1 VPAIRRGGTSG
12 KWRPLLLA
20 AGVLVPLAAGAA
32 GNPRSAV
39 PAHAPALHPTTA
51 EGGFA
56 MEMALGCG
64 STDVA
69 APQFYWWSGK
79 VYGRRA
85 GEPDR
90 HLFNVQGVNPRACRF
105 IDDPARGRG
114 YQAAA
119 RELMLYLDPVTNE
132 VLKTWQNPW
141 TGEQVE
147 VIHMV
152 NDPASMRAP
161 RFPRDPAGQPTPPM
175 MSWEPGGSGYVAGR
189 TQSFFRE
196 SPLGGAYQKY
206 VGGKYRVMEISAF
219 AVAGSDVAA
228 WKPGQRIPYTATWT
242 RISDW
247 LPWMQMAGREGQIVL
262 VTQGR
267 STLQFAELPQP
278 LRGEIESRHTL
289 MRATP
294 AFDDPRP
301 FQTSWDALQ
310 KELDARR
317 AAESGKR
324 H

>member
-1 VPAIRRGGTSG
+1 MSPV
-12 KWRPLLLA
+12 RPFALGACALLA
-20 AGVLVPLAAGAA
+20 LQLVSAQAAPPPARLQPATPEGAF
-32 GNPRSAV
+32 
-39 PAHAPALHPTTA
+39 AL
-51 EGGFA
+51 
-56 MEMALGCG
+56 EMALGCG
-64 STDVA
+64 SSDVT
-69 APQFYWWSGK
+69 APQYYWWSGK

-161 RFPRDPAGQPTPPM
+161 RFPRDAAGQPTPPM
-175 MSWEPGGSGYVAGR
+175 MSWEPGGSGFVAGR

-219 AVAGSDVAA
+219 AIAGSDVAA

-278 LRGEIESRHTL
+278 LRGEIESRYTL

-317 AAESGKR
+317 AAESGKTR
-324 H
+324 